1 MLIKHWLVKQLQRK
15 TSQRRTSQMQ
25 TWQEKPWKK
34 ISCAAAV
41 GISVGIAAAALS
53 VHHPSLEM
61 AKAATIAPYIVPVN
75 ATSPAF
81 SAAREQSD
89 EVNVQVSDRPAGG
102 QQTGGQQTGGQVER
116 LQTRNR
122 RLEAL
127 VTVLRQRAADRQ

>member
-1 MLIKHWLVKQLQRK
+1 MLIKQWLVKQLQRK
-15 TSQRRTSQMQ
+15 TSQTRTSQMQ
-25 TWQEKPWKK
+25 TWQEKPWTK
-34 ISCAAAV
+34 ISWAAAV
-41 GISVGIAAAALS
+41 GISVGIVAAALS
-53 VHHPSLEM
+53 VHHPSLEI
-61 AKAATIAPYIVPVN
+61 ARAATIAPYIVPVN

-89 EVNVQVSDRPAGG
+89 EVDVPVSDRQA
-102 QQTGGQQTGGQVER
+102 GGQQTGGQVER